1 MKEKI
6 FKISDEQIKEMY
18 LSGSSLSDIAKI
30 AQDTKGYMALKR
42 KLNLLGVDTSR
53 NMKRY
58 SFKLSKAFHKYELD
72 ENVFEVIDSEEK
84 AYWFGFLCADGY
96 NHETKTCIALRLQNT
111 DLEILQKFQKFL
123 KTNRPIKIYERYTQT
138 GKYRKY
144 CELCVCSPK
153 LSKDLA
159 NLGCTQA
166 KTYILNFP
174 TAIPKHLIRHF
185 LRGYFDGDGCVS
197 ITKRVD
203 RIIRGNSWRVQFTI
217 TGREEFVKDY
227 QNHLCEAIQLNKT
240 ALNKMKT
247 NFAVSLH
254 YNGINTVTRILNY
267 LYEGSTI
274 YMKRKYDKFLNLVSR
289 QRNLQ

>member
-53 NMKRY
+53 NMRRY
-58 SFKLSKAFHKYELD
+58 SSKLSKAFHKYELD
-72 ENVFEVIDSEEK
+72 ENIFEVINSEEK

-96 NHETKTCIALRLQNT
+96 NHETKTCVALRLQSA

-123 KTNRPIKIYERYTQT
+123 KTNKPIKTYERYTRT

-159 NLGCTQA
+159 NLGCVQA
-166 KTYILNFP
+166 KTHILSFP
-174 TAIPKHLIRHF
+174 TAIPKHLIKHF

-203 RIIRGNSWRVQFTI
+203 RVIRGNSWRVQFTI
-217 TGREEFVKDY
+217 TGREEFVREY

-240 ALNKMKT
+240 ALNRVKT

-274 YMKRKYDKFLNLVSR
+274 YMRRKYDKFLNLVSR